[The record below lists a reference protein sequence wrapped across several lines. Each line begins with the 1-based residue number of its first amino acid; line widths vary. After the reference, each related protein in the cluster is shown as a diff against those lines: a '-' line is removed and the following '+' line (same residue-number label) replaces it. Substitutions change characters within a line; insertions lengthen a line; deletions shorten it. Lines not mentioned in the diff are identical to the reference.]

1 MAKVLGSFQ
10 EATRVRQ
17 SWGSFIDMVVHGSR
31 PIVVKRNRDL
41 FTAISVDLLNEM
53 LEPYELAMVHH
64 LEDDQSVTGALQ
76 EIDLVGHAES
86 LDALRLALARDL
98 VDYAKEYWENFDQYR
113 HAPNRRAHL
122 PHVLRVLL
130 QPDVK
135 HVAEL
140 IHA

>member
-1 MAKVLGSFQ
+1 MAKVVGPVQ

-17 SWGSFIDMVVHGSR
+17 SWGSFIDVVVHGSR

-41 FTAISVDLLNEM
+41 FAAISVDLLNEM
-53 LEPYELAMVHH
+53 LEPYELTMVHY
-64 LEDDQSVTGALQ
+64 LEHDQSVTGALQ

-86 LDALRLALARDL
+86 LEALRLLLAHDL
-98 VDYAKEYWENFDQYR
+98 VDYSQEYWENFDQYR

-130 QPDVK
+130 QPDVE
-135 HVAEL
+135 HVMAL